1 MKKIYLFVICT
12 FLFCLSPVNR
22 KTPVGIT
29 SITYDK
35 TPIICYTTDNF
46 DSIQYALP
54 QTATIKTVEQQ
65 TIIENIIWDTSPIHL
80 LEPGYYQITGKLEN
94 ESFYTDIP
102 FIELSVQV
110 KSILMLNSVR
120 SQANSITIQYIDHQ
134 EHCLLETNNIKVWMA
149 KFTDYRENRTWYN
162 VTQFPNVK
170 VTPSQLILSDIDF
183 SIDEIQQ
190 LQLQISYDHPK
201 YDLYSVVYRLFRD
214 EDNPN
219 TIYLQQERGGDRHGG
234 NREENPE
241 IDIPADQEIQVPDDK
256 PSTPQE
262 DDQSHENETMD
273 TPQDGN
279 PTVSQDHTNISI
291 EENIAPDITYDRSS
305 FQKQNQI
312 YEEENPVF
320 NSQKEIRPIINN
332 IQTPII
338 IQKPI
343 TTTKETSLH
352 QNEVL
357 SNHQKISA
365 KNIAIPFNVNPTIPI
380 FIVIGIAL
388 GIITIKRMKHHE
400 KK

>member
-201 YDLYSVVYRLFRD
+201 YDL
-214 EDNPN
+214 
-219 TIYLQQERGGDRHGG
+219 
-234 NREENPE
+234 
-241 IDIPADQEIQVPDDK
+241 
-256 PSTPQE
+256 
-262 DDQSHENETMD
+262 
-273 TPQDGN
+273 
-279 PTVSQDHTNISI
+279 
-291 EENIAPDITYDRSS
+291 
-305 FQKQNQI
+305 
-312 YEEENPVF
+312 
-320 NSQKEIRPIINN
+320 
-332 IQTPII
+332 
-338 IQKPI
+338 
-343 TTTKETSLH
+343 
-352 QNEVL
+352 
-357 SNHQKISA
+357 
-365 KNIAIPFNVNPTIPI
+365 
-380 FIVIGIAL
+380 
-388 GIITIKRMKHHE
+388 
-400 KK
+400 